1 MSVESVDDIAIG
13 DTIRFKTLSA
23 HDNVVWTG
31 DVASICN
38 YDTAKVFYDI
48 DAYYA
53 TIKRTVTSLTSKE
66 SLTYL
71 VIKITQSDNSTAY
84 IAVAKEWIDESTLEK
99 VTSNTHTDIRI
110 YNIDAS
116 KAKDI
121 LSYIKTAYPGYNA
134 EILS

>member
-1 MSVESVDDIAIG
+1 MSVESIDDVSIG

-31 DVASICN
+31 EVASICN
-38 YDTAKVFYDI
+38 YTTAKVFYDV

-53 TIKRTVTSLTSKE
+53 EIKRTVTSLTSKE

-71 VIKITQSDNSTAY
+71 ILKVTQSDNSTAY
-84 IAVAKEWIDESTLEK
+84 VAVAKEWVDESTLEK
-99 VTSNTHTDIRI
+99 VSGNTHTDIRI
-110 YNIDAS
+110 YNIDSS

>member
-38 YDTAKVFYDI
+38 YDTAKIFYDI

-53 TIKRTVTSLTSKE
+53 EIKRTVTSLTSKE

-71 VIKITQSDNSTAY
+71 VVKVTQSDNSTAY
-84 IAVAKEWIDESTLEK
+84 IAVAKDWIDASTLEK
-99 VTSNTHTDIRI
+99 VSGNSHTDIRI
-110 YNIDAS
+110 YNIDSS
-116 KAKDI
+116 KANDI